1 MSSTIVLDEYATIG
15 YTKIRN
21 LLETNPIFDLPLN
34 VDNIF
39 RVTKFKYIRENIYGD
54 LEKLSYLINTDHIVI
69 KSIIENLEYTLT
81 QFKILEEDGIKFRI
95 KKQFRD
101 YKNTYYFS
109 NVKINLTSD
118 INSNNLLNQIRVY
131 GEIQIALFVKL
142 INDRYI
148 EKNIT
153 FTPIILLKNQYDLAD
168 ALLRFAYK
176 DNIPKPIIDKE
187 IQLTSVD
194 YNSAIYIKEITN
206 CLLYALSYNNIDINN
221 NTNINTM
228 KTLITDYILEKQNL
242 PISAI

>member
-1 MSSTIVLDEYATIG
+1 M
-15 YTKIRN
+15 
-21 LLETNPIFDLPLN
+21 
-34 VDNIF
+34 
-39 RVTKFKYIRENIYGD
+39 
-54 LEKLSYLINTDHIVI
+54 
-69 KSIIENLEYTLT
+69 
-81 QFKILEEDGIKFRI
+81 
-95 KKQFRD
+95 
-101 YKNTYYFS
+101 
-109 NVKINLTSD
+109 
-118 INSNNLLNQIRVY
+118 
-131 GEIQIALFVKL
+131 
-142 INDRYI
+142 
-148 EKNIT
+148 KNI

-168 ALLRFAYK
+168 ALLRLAYK

>member
-39 RVTKFKYIRENIYGD
+39 RVTKFEYIRENIYSD

-131 GEIQIALFVKL
+131 GEIQISLFVKL
-142 INDRYI
+142 IN
-148 EKNIT
+148 EK
-153 FTPIILLKNQYDLAD
+153 
-168 ALLRFAYK
+168 
-176 DNIPKPIIDKE
+176 
-187 IQLTSVD
+187 
-194 YNSAIYIKEITN
+194 
-206 CLLYALSYNNIDINN
+206 
-221 NTNINTM
+221 
-228 KTLITDYILEKQNL
+228 
-242 PISAI
+242 

>member
-39 RVTKFKYIRENIYGD
+39 RVTKFEYIRENIYSD

-131 GEIQIALFVKL
+131 GEIQISLFVKL

-153 FTPIILLKNQYDLAD
+153 LKLKI
-168 ALLRFAYK
+168 R
-176 DNIPKPIIDKE
+176 P
-187 IQLTSVD
+187 
-194 YNSAIYIKEITN
+194 
-206 CLLYALSYNNIDINN
+206 
-221 NTNINTM
+221 
-228 KTLITDYILEKQNL
+228 
-242 PISAI
+242 

>member
-39 RVTKFKYIRENIYGD
+39 RVTKFEYIRENIYSD

-131 GEIQIALFVKL
+131 GEIQISLFVKL

-148 EKNIT
+148 EKNI
-153 FTPIILLKNQYDLAD
+153 
-168 ALLRFAYK
+168 
-176 DNIPKPIIDKE
+176 
-187 IQLTSVD
+187 S
-194 YNSAIYIKEITN
+194 
-206 CLLYALSYNNIDINN
+206 
-221 NTNINTM
+221 
-228 KTLITDYILEKQNL
+228 
-242 PISAI
+242 